1 MEYSQK
7 RLWAFSPDENS
18 AKKDVDVFFVYP
30 TIYKHPFQ
38 KKRHHMG
45 MHNPVY
51 RLLAKGVCA
60 WQGQL
65 FARHCNFYAPYY
77 RQLGTESFK
86 MPIDEVKRAER
97 IPYQDVHAAFFHYLE
112 HFNEG
117 RPFIL
122 AGHSQGSAMLL
133 ELMRR
138 EFSNPALSE
147 KLVAAYL
154 IGFSLTK
161 DDLKRNPHM
170 KLALGEED
178 TGTIVTYNTTAW
190 GLPLMRFLKPD
201 AVCVNPLNWRND
213 GVYADKSLNEG
224 AVLFSFGKHVRFEA
238 PHYTGAYIDESR
250 GVLMIDDSAAYE
262 LYKARWFF
270 KKILMNRGSLHMLDI
285 ALFYKNL
292 EQNVQRRINSYQKT
306 HEKSAEL

>member
-1 MEYSQK
+1 MDYSQK
-7 RLWAFSPDENS
+7 RLWAFRPDPEKE
-18 AKKDVDVFFVYP
+18 KKEVDVFFVYP

-38 KKRHHMG
+38 HKHHMG
-45 MHNPVY
+45 MYNPVY

-86 MPIDEVKRAER
+86 MPLDEVLRAER
-97 IPYQDVHAAFFHYLE
+97 MPYGDVRAAFFYYMKH
-112 HFNEG
+112 HNEG

-133 ELMRR
+133 QLMRKEFTRPELMK
-138 EFSNPALSE
+138 

-154 IGFSLTK
+154 IGFSLTHR
-161 DDLKRNPHM
+161 DLERYPHLQ
-170 KLALGEED
+170 LAQGAED
-178 TGTIVTYNTTAW
+178 VGSIITYNTTAK
-190 GLPLMRFLKPD
+190 GLPLMRFIRPD
-201 AVCVNPLNWRND
+201 AVCVNPLNWRHD

-224 AVLFSFGKHVRFEA
+224 AVLLSFGKRFHYEA
-238 PHYTGAYIDESR
+238 QHYTGAYIDETR
-250 GVLMIDDSAAYE
+250 GVLLIDDEAAYE

-292 EQNVQRRINSYQKT
+292 EDNVQTRIGTYQKGA
-306 HEKSAEL
+306 HPR

>member
-1 MEYSQK
+1 MDYSQK
-7 RLWAFSPDENS
+7 RLWAFRPDPKLE
-18 AKKDVDVFFVYP
+18 KKEIDVFFVYP

-38 KKRHHMG
+38 KLRHHMG
-45 MHNPVY
+45 MYNPVY
-51 RLLAKGVCA
+51 RLVAKGVCA

-86 MPIDEVKRAER
+86 MPLDEVMRAER
-97 IPYQDVHAAFFHYLE
+97 MPYDDVRDAFHYYLE
-112 HFNEG
+112 HYNEG

-133 ELMRR
+133 QLMRR
-138 EFSNPALSE
+138 EFTRPDLMD

-154 IGFSLTK
+154 IGFSMTRR
-161 DDLKRNPHM
+161 DLERYPHL
-170 KLALGEED
+170 KLAQGAAD
-178 TGTIVTYNTTAW
+178 TGSVVTYNTTAN
-190 GLPLMRFLKPD
+190 GLPLMRFIRSD
-201 AVCVNPLNWRND
+201 SVCVNPLNWRND
-213 GVYADKSLNEG
+213 SVYADKSLNEG
-224 AVLFSFGKHVRFEA
+224 AVLFSFGKHFHFEA
-238 PHYTGAYIDESR
+238 PHYTGAYIDEKR
-250 GVLMIDDSAAYE
+250 GVLMIDDEAAYE

-292 EQNVQRRINSYQKT
+292 ETNVLARIQAYQHQKNT
-306 HEKSAEL
+306 HR